1 MEDQDAVN
9 NIIPVATS
17 LLQSAMGMFNH
28 LTDIDLSHN
37 SISQLPAYLPLP
49 ACANTF
55 NLSYNDLIGNLPTV
69 TYF

>member
-9 NIIPVATS
+9 SIVPIATS
-17 LLQSAMGMFNH
+17 LIQTMTNMANR

-37 SISQLPAYLPLP
+37 SIGQLPAYLPIP
-49 ACANTF
+49 TCTNNF